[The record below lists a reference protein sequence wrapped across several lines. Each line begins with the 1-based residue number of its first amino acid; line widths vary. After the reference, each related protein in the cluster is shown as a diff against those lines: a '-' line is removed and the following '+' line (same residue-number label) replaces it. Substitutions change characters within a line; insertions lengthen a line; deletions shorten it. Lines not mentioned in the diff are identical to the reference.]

1 MFGSR
6 GLILPLLVVLLGM
19 PGVSRAQIFDT
30 QFSATIMNSN
40 LSSMATYTR
49 NTDQLKIERSRI
61 EDSYSSH
68 GRRPH
73 WSGTRDASLF
83 SVGADLRASVD
94 AKRDFIA
101 SIRRTS
107 GDRVADLIAADFD
120 RRDVRAAFREIAGP
134 YGLRSDDYGDVFT
147 AYVIVMW
154 MVANQ
159 APAPTFDVVQAVNAQ
174 SHDVLARDGLREGR
188 IERQLAAEGM
198 MYELVAA
205 TYGRQEAERV
215 GDVGTLNRMAT
226 LARRKFLRSNMDLT
240 DMALGR
246 DGMVRR

>member
-1 MFGSR
+1 MRGSR
-6 GLILPLLVVLLGM
+6 TFVFPVLLFLGAS
-19 PGVSRAQIFDT
+19 GAAQAQIFDT

-49 NTDQLKIERSRI
+49 HTDELRIERARLGNGGSGSRMPAN
-61 EDSYSSH
+61 SS
-68 GRRPH
+68 RT
-73 WSGTRDASLF
+73 WDTSAF
-83 SVGADLRASVD
+83 SVGTDRSASVD

-107 GDRVADLIAADFD
+107 GDRVADLISEDFD

-134 YGLRSDDYGDVFT
+134 YGLRPDDYGDVFT
-147 AYVIVMW
+147 AYMIVMW
-154 MVANQ
+154 MVANR
-159 APAPTFDVVQAVNAQ
+159 APAPSRDVVQAVNAQ

-188 IERQLAAEGM
+188 IERQLVAEGM

-215 GDVGTLNRMAT
+215 GDVRTLSRMAT
-226 LARRKFLRSNMDLT
+226 LARNKFLRSNLDLT
-240 DMALGR
+240 RMALGA